1 MTNTTLKA
9 NSLIKVISGTLITL
23 PAPSNISTIWNFGS
37 LLFISLTIQIISGLL
52 LASSY
57 SPDLH
62 TSFQLIS
69 QTIEAIDKYW
79 LLRYTHA
86 NGASLF
92 FVCLY
97 IHIGRGIYYRSFV
110 YTPVWL
116 TGVTILLITMA
127 TAFMGYV
134 LPVNQI
140 SFWGASVIT
149 NLFSEIP
156 YIGPTIV
163 QFMWGGVSVDSPT
176 IIRFLTFHF
185 LLPFLIV
192 SLVLVH
198 ITFLHRQGSRNPLGL
213 SSNTTKINFNLFFSM
228 KDALGVLII
237 SFIFLMLILYWPL
250 TLGDDENF
258 NMADP
263 GVTPQHIQPEWYF
276 LFPYAILRSVPNKL
290 GGVIALIISVTI
302 LYSIPYTFASK
313 IKSNFF
319 YPFNSF
325 LFWSFIATVILLT
338 WVGIRAVE
346 QPFITTGQILTLLYF
361 NYFIIS
367 PLLLKM
373 WDKLS
378 S

>member
-69 QTIEAIDKYW
+69 QTIEATDKYW

-97 IHIGRGIYYRSFV
+97 SHIGRGIYYRSFV
-110 YTPVWL
+110 YTHVWL
-116 TGVTILLITMA
+116 TGVTILLIAMA
-127 TAFMGYV
+127 TAFIGYV

-149 NLFSEIP
+149 NLFSELP
-156 YIGPTIV
+156 YVGPTMV

-185 LLPFLIV
+185 LLPFLII

-198 ITFLHRQGSRNPLGL
+198 ITFLHQQGSSNPLGL
-213 SSNTTKINFNLFFSM
+213 SSNTTKINFNLFFSI
-228 KDALGVLII
+228 KDTLGVLVI
-237 SFIFLMLILYWPL
+237 SFIFLVLILYWPL

-258 NMADP
+258 NTADP

-302 LYSIPYTFASK
+302 LYSMPYTFASK

-346 QPFITTGQILTLLYF
+346 QPFIITGQILTLLYF
-361 NYFIIS
+361 SYFIIS

-373 WDKLS
+373 WDRLS
-378 S
+378 N